1 MDFWLLRRL
10 LLGRVIFFLNQEIPV
25 EDVGV
30 NQIISIGLVVVVVVF
45 DSLII
50 VMYPYVFAVMFDEC
64 IANVVATVEKSTKNN
79 SVTNGLHCCKL
90 IISLV

>member
-10 LLGRVIFFLNQEIPV
+10 LLGRVIFFLNQEIPA

-30 NQIISIGLVVVVVVF
+30 NETISIGLVVVVVVF

-50 VMYPYVFAVMFDEC
+50 VMYPYVFRGDVRSSPGEC
-64 IANVVATVEKSTKNN
+64 IANVVATVENFTKN
-79 SVTNGLHCCKL
+79 TL
-90 IISLV
+90 